1 MVRRTNR
8 QDDEDSQVRTEFDF
22 LLAWYVMRLYLV
34 FSCKLIALGNG
45 TACRETER
53 WIGDLF
59 AEHILDSNQVKYS
72 IVTEQG
78 ASIYSCGDIAKKE
91 FPDLDV
97 NLISAGNCCQNCC

>member
-1 MVRRTNR
+1 MLFRCT
-8 QDDEDSQVRTEFDF
+8 
-22 LLAWYVMRLYLV
+22 
-34 FSCKLIALGNG
+34 LIALGNG

-53 WIGDLF
+53 WIADLF
-59 AEHILDSNQVKYS
+59 SERILDQSRVKYS

-97 NLISAGNCCQNCC
+97 NLISAGIESDLAVISFYI